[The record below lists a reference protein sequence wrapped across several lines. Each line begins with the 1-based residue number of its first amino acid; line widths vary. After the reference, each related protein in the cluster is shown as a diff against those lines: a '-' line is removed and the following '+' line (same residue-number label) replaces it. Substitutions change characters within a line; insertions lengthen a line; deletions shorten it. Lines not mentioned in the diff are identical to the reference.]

1 MSKFFLQRNKPTRQ
15 DNNLAVV
22 DLIDEVMGNGNSL
35 DILDKLDMFYN
46 KWCECSLFSRKRQY
60 STVPSTT

>member
-1 MSKFFLQRNKPTRQ
+1 
-15 DNNLAVV
+15 VV

>member
-46 KWCECSLFSRKRQY
+46 K
-60 STVPSTT
+60 